1 MTEQFVNIEPHP
13 RILTVLGDIEFSPLQ
28 CLSELVDNAFDDFLS
43 NPPEDNERPTVNI
56 NLPGK
61 DGNHRTAEVWVT
73 DNGRGMD
80 LSTLTNAVRAGWSG
94 NARYGALG
102 LYGMGFNIATARLGR
117 LTTIRTTR
125 AGDPSWTVLDLD
137 LDALVRGGSYDVPT
151 RQEPKASP
159 DEHGTQII
167 IKNLK
172 TDQWQDLVR
181 RADKLREQL
190 GDVYSYLLRE
200 RGFLITV
207 NGRKTQPRL
216 PCVWGSNRE
225 VTRRGV
231 TIPAVIPIDEHLLP
245 AMACFNCGWWSPR
258 GVDKC
263 DDCESTKIQERQRR
277 IWGWIGI
284 QRYHHANDYGLDF
297 LRNGRKILTR
307 DKKLFFWEDPDGI
320 EGPDLEYPIDSIR
333 GSKGRIVGEIHC
345 DHVPVYYTKTRFI
358 EESPEWIKLVR
369 VVRGTVPLKERKA
382 MQLYNRTNNS
392 YLGRLYTGFRRDDP
406 GLNYL
411 VPGADGKA
419 LFDKAIEWA
428 DRFRKGDPDYQTDD
442 TWYDSAYRHDHPVTV
457 DPPAAGADPFETMG
471 LSHDPA
477 ATTPASTSPNPA
489 PTTDDNRSQTL
500 DERLE
505 SYRAAG
511 EQVVDMS
518 GEYEVKGHGSVS
530 LTIWAV
536 KGVALADQKE
546 TPVPA
551 FAHLRKA
558 PHVEV
563 FVDITH
569 SLFTEYGVDF
579 RDMAMVELA
588 EWIRVARA
596 AESKTLSTVL
606 ADLKSRATDQKVTA
620 QALTARASRLLDRVK
635 DAMQREIKGGAPT
648 SYWDMLQESEKVRA
662 QQRFVVE
669 GGNGGWESSIES
681 GDFVTFLPPSAV
693 VRLLELRAEAF
704 LDGKVFHRPYS
715 NLSDL
720 ESRALVLTRLTGLVS
735 DLAVMAEHQP
745 KLDIDE
751 LARIRLSCLLVE
763 RDIADSE

>member
-28 CLSELVDNAFDDFLS
+28 CLSELVDNAFDEFLS
-43 NPPEDNERPTVNI
+43 HPAANGDRPTVSVS
-56 NLPGK
+56 LPGK
-61 DGNHRTAEVWVT
+61 DGDARTAEVWVT

-80 LSTLTNAVRAGWSG
+80 LPTLNNAVRAGWSG

-137 LDALVRGGSYDVPT
+137 LDALVKGGSYNVPA
-151 RQEPKASP
+151 RQEPKASL

-172 TDQWQDLVR
+172 SDQLQELKR
-181 RADKLREQL
+181 RGDRLREQL

-207 NGRKTQPRL
+207 NGKKVQPRL
-216 PCVWGSNRE
+216 PCVWDATRT
-225 VTRRGV
+225 VTRKGN
-231 TIPAVIPIDEHLLP
+231 TIPAVIELNEKLLP
-245 AMACFNCGWWSPR
+245 AMACFNCGWWSPK
-258 GVDKC
+258 GVDSC
-263 DDCESTKIQERQRR
+263 DDCGSTNIQERERR

-284 QRYHHANDYGLDF
+284 QRYHHVNDYGLDF

-307 DKKLFFWEDPDGI
+307 DKKLFSWEDPDGV

-333 GSKGRIVGEIHC
+333 GGKGRIVGEIHC

-369 VVRGTVPLKERKA
+369 VIRGNLPLKERKA
-382 MQLYNRTNNS
+382 LQLYRRTNDS
-392 YLGRLYTGFRRDDP
+392 PLSRLYTGFRRDDP

-411 VPGADGKA
+411 VPGDGTKA
-419 LFDKAIEWA
+419 LFEKAIEWA
-428 DRFRKGDPDYQTDD
+428 DKFRKGDPAYQTDD
-442 TWYDSAYRHDHPVTV
+442 MWYEAAYRNDHPVTV
-457 DPPAAGADPFETMG
+457 DPATDDEDPFEAMG
-471 LSHDPA
+471 LSQGPT
-477 ATTPASTSPNPA
+477 ATPTDTSPTPA
-489 PTTDDNRSQTL
+489 PTTPATPSKTL
-500 DERLE
+500 DERLAG
-505 SYRAAG
+505 YRAAG
-511 EQVVDMS
+511 AQVVDLS
-518 GEYEVKGHGSVS
+518 GEYEVKGHGSLS
-530 LTIWAV
+530 LTVWAV
-536 KGVALADQKE
+536 KGVPLANQQE
-546 TPVPA
+546 MEVPL
-551 FAHLRKA
+551 FVHLRKA
-558 PHVEV
+558 PEVEV

-588 EWIRVARA
+588 EWIRIARG
-596 AESKTLSTVL
+596 AETKQLSTVL
-606 ADLKSRATDQKVTA
+606 VDLKSRATDQKVTA
-620 QALTARASRLLDRVK
+620 EALAARASRLLDRVRE
-635 DAMQREIKGGAPT
+635 AMQREIKGGAPT
-648 SYWDMLQESEKVRA
+648 SYWDMLQDSEKVRA

-669 GGNGGWESSIES
+669 GGTGGWESAIES
-681 GDFVTFLPPSAV
+681 GDFVAFLPPNAV
-693 VRLLELRAEAF
+693 VRLLERRAEAF

-715 NLSDL
+715 NLTDQ

-745 KLDIDE
+745 KLDLDE

-763 RDIADSE
+763 RDLADTE

>member
-43 NPPEDNERPTVNI
+43 NPADGERPTVNI
-56 NLPGK
+56 SLPGK
-61 DGNHRTAEVWVT
+61 DGSPRTAEVWVT

-80 LSTLTNAVRAGWSG
+80 LRTLTNAVRAGWSG

-137 LDALVRGGSYDVPT
+137 LDALVKGGSYNVPA
-151 RQEPKASP
+151 RQEPKVSP
-159 DEHGTQII
+159 DEHGTQIV

-172 TDQWQDLVR
+172 TDQRHELVR

-207 NGRKTQPRL
+207 NGKKTQPRL
-216 PCVWGSNRE
+216 PCVWDASRF
-225 VTRRGV
+225 VTRKGNN
-231 TIPAVIPIDEHLLP
+231 IHAVIEFDEQLRP
-245 AMACFNCGWWSPR
+245 AMACFNCGWWSPS
-258 GVDKC
+258 GADKC
-263 DDCESTKIQERQRR
+263 DDCESTKIQERERR

-307 DKKLFFWEDPDGI
+307 DKKLFSWEDPDGI

-369 VVRGTVPLKERKA
+369 VIRGTVPLKEKKA
-382 MQLYNRTNNS
+382 LQLYRRTNDS

-419 LFDKAIEWA
+419 LFEKAIEWA
-428 DRFRKGDPDYQTDD
+428 DKFRKGDPAYQTDHI
-442 TWYDSAYRHDHPVTV
+442 WYDAAYRNDNPVTV
-457 DPPAAGADPFETMG
+457 DPSPDDDDPFKAMG
-471 LSHDPA
+471 LGQDPT
-477 ATTPASTSPNPA
+477 ATPTSNTPVPSSAKPA
-489 PTTDDNRSQTL
+489 THSETL

-505 SYRAAG
+505 RYRAAG
-511 EQVVDMS
+511 EQVVDLA

-530 LTIWAV
+530 LTVWAV

-546 TPVPA
+546 TPVPV

-558 PHVEV
+558 PNVEV

-579 RDMAMVELA
+579 RDMAMIELG
-588 EWIRVARA
+588 EWIRVARGA
-596 AESKTLSTVL
+596 DSKPLSTVL

-620 QALTARASRLLDRVK
+620 EALAGRASRLLDRVK
-635 DAMQREIKGGAPT
+635 EAMQREIKGGAPT

-662 QQRFVVE
+662 QQRFVLE
-669 GGNGGWESSIES
+669 GGNGEWESSIES
-681 GDFVTFLPPSAV
+681 GDFVTFLPPNAV

-715 NLSDL
+715 NLTDQ
-720 ESRALVLTRLTGLVS
+720 ESRALVLARLTGLVS

-751 LARIRLSCLLVE
+751 LARIRLSCLLLE
-763 RDIADSE
+763 RDLADTE

>member
-28 CLSELVDNAFDDFLS
+28 CLSELVDNAFDEFLS
-43 NPPEDNERPTVNI
+43 SPAVDGERPTVNV

-61 DGNHRTAEVWVT
+61 EGNARTAEVWVT

-80 LSTLTNAVRAGWSG
+80 LPTLNNAVRAGWSG

-137 LDALVRGGSYDVPT
+137 LDALVKGGSYNVPA

-159 DEHGTQII
+159 EEHGTQII

-172 TDQWQDLVR
+172 TDQWQELVR
-181 RADKLREQL
+181 RGDKLREQL

-207 NGRKTQPRL
+207 NGKKTQPRL
-216 PCVWGSNRE
+216 PCVWDASRT
-225 VTRRGV
+225 VTRKGN
-231 TIPAVIPIDEHLLP
+231 TIPAVIEFDERLLP
-245 AMACFNCGWWSPR
+245 AMACFNCGWWSPS
-258 GVDKC
+258 GADKC
-263 DDCESTKIQERQRR
+263 DDCESTNIQERERR
-277 IWGWIGI
+277 IWGWVGI

-307 DKKLFFWEDPDGI
+307 DKKLFSWEDPDGI

-333 GSKGRIVGEIHC
+333 GGKGRIVGEIHC

-369 VVRGTVPLKERKA
+369 TIRGTVPMKEKKA
-382 MQLYNRTNNS
+382 QQLYRRTNDS
-392 YLGRLYTGFRRDDP
+392 YLGRLYTGFRRDDA

-411 VPGADGKA
+411 LPGAGGKV

-428 DRFRKGDPDYQTDD
+428 EKFRKGDPDYQTDEK
-442 TWYDSAYRHDHPVTV
+442 WYEAAYLNDHPVTV
-457 DPPAAGADPFETMG
+457 DPGDVDADPFAAMG
-471 LSHDPA
+471 LGQGPTAAPTSVSPSPAPATPIPA
-477 ATTPASTSPNPA
+477 AK
-489 PTTDDNRSQTL
+489 TL
-500 DERLE
+500 DDRLAD
-505 SYRAAG
+505 YRAAG
-511 EQVVDMS
+511 SQVVDLS

-530 LTIWAV
+530 LTVWAV
-536 KGVALADQKE
+536 KGVVLADQKG
-546 TPVPA
+546 TNVPL

-558 PHVEV
+558 PDVEI

-588 EWIRVARA
+588 EWIRVARGA
-596 AESKTLSTVL
+596 TKPLSTVL
-606 ADLKSRATDQKVTA
+606 MDLKSRATDQKVTA
-620 QALTARASRLLDRVK
+620 EALTGRATRLLDRVK

-648 SYWDMLQESEKVRA
+648 GYWDMLQESEKVRA

-669 GGNGGWESSIES
+669 GGNGGWESAIEA
-681 GDFVTFLPPSAV
+681 GDFVPFLPPNAV
-693 VRLLELRAEAF
+693 VRLLELRPDAF
-704 LDGKVFHRPYS
+704 LDGKVFHRPYA
-715 NLSDL
+715 NLTDQ

-745 KLDIDE
+745 KLDLDE

-763 RDIADSE
+763 RDLADTE